1 MLLKEEE
8 ITHVKLITP
17 KGIELYLEVESTIR
31 TADYVQCAVEK
42 YSGDDPDVTDGMKVY
57 AKAEK
62 IESFLKEEEAEER
75 CFEIKRSYCSCRR
88 RRNRPGH
95 KSRIRAA
102 DRLSRDQ

>member
-42 YSGDDPDVTDGMKVY
+42 YSGDDPDVTDGMKY
-57 AKAEK
+57 TQK
-62 IESFLKEEEAEER
+62 LR
-75 CFEIKRSYCSCRR
+75 RSS
-88 RRNRPGH
+88 H
-95 KSRIRAA
+95 F
-102 DRLSRDQ
+102 